1 MTIKFLVKKLHLEG
15 KEFVTTEDMAT
26 YCKSLKMN
34 RRNAI
39 RYLLKEKHLIRIFR
53 GIFYIR
59 TFDEIKL
66 GRSKYSHLE
75 LVSKGME
82 LKGVKNWYFGLY
94 TALKLNNLTHEHFTV
109 DYVLNDKIFRAKP
122 IEIAGYKFRF
132 LKLKPELFGF
142 GISENAL
149 RYSDS
154 EKTILDFIHVWRYNG
169 IPEEKII
176 MDLSE
181 YANISKKKLLSY
193 AENYSKSVKETAE
206 KFIKIA

>member
-1 MTIKFLVKKLHLEG
+1 MTIKLLIKKLHLEG
-15 KEFVTTEDMAT
+15 KEFVTAEDIKKH
-26 YCKSLKMN
+26 CKPLKMN
-34 RRNAI
+34 YRNAI
-39 RYLLKEKHLIRIFR
+39 RYLLKEKYLIRIFK

-82 LKGVKNWYFGLY
+82 LKGVENWYFGLY
-94 TALKLNNLTHEHFTV
+94 TALKLNNFTHEHFAIE
-109 DYVLNDKIFRAKP
+109 YVLNDKLFRAKP
-122 IEIAGYKFRF
+122 IEIAGHKFRF
-132 LKLKPELFGF
+132 LKLRPGLFGF
-142 GISENAL
+142 GIKKDTL
-149 RYSDS
+149 KYSDS

-181 YANISKKKLLSY
+181 YAAKTAKKKLLAY
-193 AENYSKSVKETAE
+193 AENYSKSVKETAT
-206 KFIKIA
+206 KVVI